1 MKKSGTIITAAILAA
16 FVLLG
21 AVVVIG
27 HQSRQRLVEQNQQL
41 QERLEKLTM
50 KEKRSA
56 VMQRVNAQMEEIA
69 NEERRISDE
78 QREEAI
84 EQKMVADEM
93 RRKAEAERQNAL
105 VAEQRALEASEVAQ
119 NQRRIAEQQRSEAEQ
134 SKRVADTLTYIS
146 LGRTLGQS
154 AITQFK
160 AGNNEIADLLTQ
172 TACLFTTRYHGDIYH
187 PTIYQALAMASQNE
201 TVWNK
206 HKGSITD
213 IAFSDDKS
221 AYMVTCST
229 YGEVVKHT
237 QYAGNQ
243 LTSETLVSNPR
254 YDFRDIYIDRTT
266 NVIYALSRSGHLIII
281 DPDKKVHVLIVNIQ
295 NLKELD
301 TTGRQ
306 FVIFGEE
313 GMALLDTE
321 KRAIVQEKKLPFQ
334 IECASRSDN
343 YPIVFDRQGRMHIV
357 KSFTNIVTS
366 PVPFKGQ
373 VTSYAESKN
382 QHLTA
387 FGMSDGSI
395 NIING
400 KGQKTRLVGHL
411 SRISKVKVDGYRLY
425 SSSYDGT
432 LNLWL
437 TNSAKVDPMP
447 LFTTKGWIINFT
459 FDLQKH
465 YVWSGDQN
473 GNLTRALISV
483 PEMQNR
489 LQAKLKRNMT
499 REEWNYYIGRN
510 VPYEKV
516 MR

>member
-1 MKKSGTIITAAILAA
+1 MKTSGKIITAAVLAA
-16 FVLLG
+16 IALLG
-21 AVVVIG
+21 VIVIVG
-27 HQSRQRLVEQNQQL
+27 YQSRQRLAEQNLYL
-41 QERLEKLTM
+41 QERLEKLTQE
-50 KEKRSA
+50 EKRSA
-56 VMQRVNAQMEEIA
+56 VMQSVNAQMEEIA

-84 EQKMVADEM
+84 EQKMVAEEM

-105 VAEQRALEASEVAQ
+105 VAEQHALEASEVAQ
-119 NQRRIAEQQRSEAEQ
+119 SQRRIAEQQRSEAEQ

-146 LGRTLGQS
+146 LARNLGQS
-154 AITQFK
+154 AVTQFM
-160 AGNNEIADLLTQ
+160 ADNHEIADLLAQ
-172 TACLFTTRYHGDIYH
+172 TACMFTNRYHGDIYY
-187 PTIYQALAMASQNE
+187 PTVYQALAMTSQNK

-237 QYAGNQ
+237 NIASNQ

-254 YDFRDIYIDRTT
+254 YDFRDIYIDRLR

-281 DPDKKVHVLIVNIQ
+281 DPDKKVQVLTVNIQ

-301 TTGRQ
+301 TTDRQ
-306 FVIFGEE
+306 FILFGEE

-321 KRAIVQEKKLPFQ
+321 KRTIIQEKKLPFH
-334 IECASRSDN
+334 IVCASRTDN
-343 YPIVFDRQGRMHIV
+343 YPIIFDDKGRMHIV
-357 KSFTNIVTS
+357 KSFSNIVTS
-366 PVPFKGQ
+366 QVPFKGQ
-373 VTSYAESKN
+373 VTAYVESSN
-382 QHLTA
+382 QHLTVY
-387 FGMSDGSI
+387 GMSDGSI
-395 NIING
+395 NIMNG
-400 KGQKTRLVGHL
+400 KGQQTRLVGHL
-411 SRISKVKVDGYRLY
+411 SRISKVKADGNRLY

-437 TNSAKVDPMP
+437 TNSAKIIPMP

-459 FDLQKH
+459 FDLQK
-465 YVWSGDQN
+465 YFVWSGDQN

-483 PEMQNR
+483 PEMLRR
-489 LQAKLKRNMT
+489 LRAKLKRNMT
-499 REEWNYYIGRN
+499 REEWNYYVGRN
-510 VPYEKV
+510 VPYEEVKK
-516 MR
+516 

>member
-1 MKKSGTIITAAILAA
+1 MKTSGKIINAAVLATI
-16 FVLLG
+16 VLLG
-21 AVVVIG
+21 VIVVIG
-27 HQSRQRLVEQNQQL
+27 HQSRQRLAEQNLQL
-41 QERLEKLTM
+41 QARLDQLA
-50 KEKRSA
+50 KEEERSA

-93 RRKAEAERQNAL
+93 RRKAEIERQNAL
-105 VAEQRALEASEVAQ
+105 VAEQRALDASEVAQ
-119 NQRRIAEQQRSEAEQ
+119 NQRHIAEQQRSEAEL
-134 SKRVADTLTYIS
+134 SKRIADTLTYIS
-146 LGRTLGQS
+146 LARTLGQT
-154 AITQFK
+154 AITQLK
-160 AGNNEIADLLTQ
+160 ADNKEIADLLTQ
-172 TACLFTTRYHGDIYH
+172 TACMFTTRYHGDIYY
-187 PTIYQALAMASQNE
+187 PTIYQALAMTSQNK

-229 YGEVVKHT
+229 YGEITKHT
-237 QYAGNQ
+237 HYADNK

-254 YDFRDIYIDRTT
+254 YDFRDIFIDRTK

-281 DPDKKVHVLIVNIQ
+281 DPDKKVHVITVNIQ

-306 FVIFGEE
+306 FIIFGEE

-321 KRAIVQEKKLPFQ
+321 KRTIVEEKKLPFQ
-334 IECASRSDN
+334 IECATRSGD
-343 YPIVFDRQGRMHIV
+343 YPIIFDRQGRMHLV
-357 KSFTNIVTS
+357 KSFSNIVTS

-373 VTSYAESKN
+373 VTSYAKSEY
-382 QHLTA
+382 LTA

-395 NIING
+395 SIINS

-432 LNLWL
+432 VNLWL
-437 TNSAKVDPMP
+437 TNSAKIDPMP

-459 FDLQKH
+459 FDLQK
-465 YVWSGDQN
+465 YFVWSGDQN

-483 PEMQNR
+483 PEMQKR
-489 LQAKLKRNMT
+489 LEAKLKRNMT

-516 MR
+516 MK

>member
-1 MKKSGTIITAAILAA
+1 MNTSGKIITAAVLAA
-16 FVLLG
+16 FALLG
-21 AVVVIG
+21 TIVVIG
-27 HQSRQRLVEQNQQL
+27 HQSRQRLAEQNLQL
-41 QERLEKLTM
+41 QERLEELTM
-50 KEKRSA
+50 EEERSA

-84 EQKMVADEM
+84 EQKTVADEM
-93 RRKAEAERQNAL
+93 RLKAEAERQNAL

-119 NQRRIAEQQRSEAEQ
+119 SQRRIAEQQRSEAEQ

-146 LGRTLGQS
+146 LARTLGQA

-172 TACLFTTRYHGDIYH
+172 TACLFTTRYHGDIYY
-187 PTIYQALAMASQNE
+187 PTVYQALATASQNE

-213 IAFSDDKS
+213 IAFSDNKS

-229 YGEVVKHT
+229 YGEIVKHT
-237 QYAGNQ
+237 HYGGNH

-254 YDFRDIYIDRTT
+254 YDFRDVYIDRPT

-281 DPDKKVHVLIVNIQ
+281 DPDKKVHVITVNIR

-306 FVIFGEE
+306 YVIFGEE

-321 KRAIVQEKKLPFQ
+321 KRAIVQEKSLPFQ
-334 IECASRSDN
+334 IEFATRYDN
-343 YPIVFDRQGRMHIV
+343 YPVIFDRQGRMHIV
-357 KSFTNIVTS
+357 KSFNNIES
-366 PVPFKGQ
+366 SKVPFPGQ
-373 VTSYAESKN
+373 VTAFAESKN
-382 QHLTA
+382 QHLQA
-387 FGMSDGSI
+387 FGMNDGSI
-395 NIING
+395 NIINS

-411 SRISKVKVDGYRLY
+411 SRISKLKVNGHRLY
-425 SSSYDGT
+425 SASYDGT

-437 TNSAKVDPMP
+437 TNSAKIDPMP

-459 FDLQKH
+459 FDLQK
-465 YVWSGDQN
+465 YFVWSGDQN

-483 PEMQNR
+483 PEMQER

-499 REEWNYYIGRN
+499 HEEWNYYVGRN
-510 VPYEKV
+510 IPYEKV
-516 MR
+516 IK

>member
-1 MKKSGTIITAAILAA
+1 MKTSGKIITAAVLAA
-16 FVLLG
+16 FALLG
-21 AVVVIG
+21 VMVVIG
-27 HQSRQRLVEQNQQL
+27 HQSRQRLVEQNLQL
-41 QERLEKLTM
+41 QERLEELTM
-50 KEKRSA
+50 EEKRSA

-93 RRKAEAERQNAL
+93 RRNAEAERQNAL
-105 VAEQRALEASEVAQ
+105 VAEQHALEASEVAQ
-119 NQRRIAEQQRSEAEQ
+119 SQRRIAEQQRSEAEQ

-146 LGRTLGQS
+146 LARTLGQA

-172 TACLFTTRYHGDIYH
+172 TACLFTTRYHGDIYY
-187 PTIYQALAMASQNE
+187 PTVYQALATASQNE

-213 IAFSDDKS
+213 IAFSGNKS

-229 YGEVVKHT
+229 YGEIIKHT

-254 YDFRDIYIDRTT
+254 YDFRDIFIDRTT
-266 NVIYALSRSGHLIII
+266 NVIYALSRSGHLIVI
-281 DPDKKVHVLIVNIQ
+281 DPDKKVHVVIVNIQ

-306 FVIFGEE
+306 FIIFGEE

-321 KRAIVQEKKLPFQ
+321 KLAIVEEKKLPFQ

-343 YPIVFDRQGRMHIV
+343 YPIIFDRQGRMHIV
-357 KSFTNIVTS
+357 KSFSNIVTS

-373 VTSYAESKN
+373 VTSYTESKD
-382 QHLTA
+382 LTA

-395 NIING
+395 NIINS

-411 SRISKVKVDGYRLY
+411 SRISKVKADGYRLY

-437 TNSAKVDPMP
+437 TNSAKIAPMP

-459 FDLQKH
+459 FDLQMH
-465 YVWSGDQN
+465 FVWSGDQK

-483 PEMQNR
+483 PEMQKR
-489 LQAKLKRNMT
+489 LQTKLKRNMT
-499 REEWNYYIGRN
+499 HEEWNYYIGRN

-516 MR
+516 MK